1 MCFFAFNLN
10 IAIYMYLRYSGERSA
25 MFELVIY
32 KTSTEKEPF
41 NEWLSSLDKSVLGQ
55 VMSRID
61 RLQDGYLGKAKALK
75 DGLFEIKFKS
85 PAFRIYY
92 VMIGRQVVL
101 LLTAGDK
108 TSQFRDIKKAR
119 DYLKDYRRR
128 YEKKC

>member
-1 MCFFAFNLN
+1 
-10 IAIYMYLRYSGERSA
+10 

-32 KTSTEKEPF
+32 KTSSKKEPF

-61 RLQDGYLGKAKALK
+61 RLQDGYFGKTKALK
-75 DGLFEIKFKS
+75 EGLFEIKFKS

-92 VMIGRQVVL
+92 AMIGRQVVL

-108 TSQFRDIKKAR
+108 TSQFSDIKKAR
-119 DYLKDYRRR
+119 DYLNDYRRR
-128 YEKKC
+128 YEKKS

>member
-1 MCFFAFNLN
+1 
-10 IAIYMYLRYSGERSA
+10 

-32 KTSTEKEPF
+32 KTSTEREPF

-61 RLQDGYLGKAKALK
+61 RLQDGHFGKAKSLK
-75 DGLFEIKFKS
+75 DGLFELKFKA

-92 VMIGRQVVL
+92 TLIDKQVVL

-108 TSQFRDIKKAR
+108 TSQFSDIKKAR
-119 DYLKDYRRR
+119 DYRRR
-128 YEKKC
+128 YEKKS